1 MKSIAASAVLVLT
14 VVGLSACASTSGSV
28 APPPAGFD
36 AAATE
41 FTGWIRV
48 HGEEFRFYQT
58 EVQARNGG
66 VTPCV
71 SGALPRKL
79 QRAAGDLNGQK
90 VRLTG
95 RTRAWSERGDS
106 RLLDLQGS
114 RIENLC
120 HRAVVIQ
127 ADRVE
132 AI

>member
-1 MKSIAASAVLVLT
+1 MKRITAAAALT
-14 VVGLSACASTSGSV
+14 LAFAGVTACASTPGQM
-28 APPPAGFD
+28 AAPPAGFD

-48 HGEEFRFYQT
+48 EGEEFRFYQT

-71 SGALPRKL
+71 SGALPRDL

-90 VRLTG
+90 VRLFG
-95 RTRAWSERGDS
+95 RTRAWSERGD
-106 RLLDLQGS
+106 RALLNLQGS
-114 RIENLC
+114 QIENLC
-120 HRAVVIQ
+120 RRAVVIQ